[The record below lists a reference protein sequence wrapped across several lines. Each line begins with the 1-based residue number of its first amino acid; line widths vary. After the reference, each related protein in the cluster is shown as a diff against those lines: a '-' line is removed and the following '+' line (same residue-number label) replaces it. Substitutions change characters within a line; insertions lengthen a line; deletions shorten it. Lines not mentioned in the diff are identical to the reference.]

1 MWMHLN
7 AIELLETE
15 ESALS
20 LIQSLLKLKDRFP
33 LTSEGFESAK
43 S

>member
-1 MWMHLN
+1 MHLN
-7 AIELLETE
+7 AIGHRETE

-20 LIQSLLKLKDRFP
+20 LIQSLLKDRFP
-33 LTSEGFESAK
+33 LTSKGFESAK